1 MSSRWLQVTE
11 QKQQEETIQDSNR
24 TSKRETR
31 DKIDIIADNLEICA
45 NTGPLKKTR
54 IMQRANLNTNMTNG
68 YLGDML
74 SKSLIKADDSA
85 NFAITSKGIITLH
98 WYNRIVQLIGE

>member
-1 MSSRWLQVTE
+1 
-11 QKQQEETIQDSNR
+11 
-24 TSKRETR
+24 
-31 DKIDIIADNLEICA
+31 
-45 NTGPLKKTR
+45 
-54 IMQRANLNTNMTNG
+54 MQRANLNTNMTNG

-98 WYNRIVQLIGE
+98 WYNRIVQLISE